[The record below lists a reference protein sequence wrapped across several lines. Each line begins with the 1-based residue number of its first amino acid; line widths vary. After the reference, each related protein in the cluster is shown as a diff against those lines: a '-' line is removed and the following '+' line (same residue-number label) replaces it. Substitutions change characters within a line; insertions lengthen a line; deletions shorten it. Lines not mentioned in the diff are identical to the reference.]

1 MEVKPTR
8 GLRVKIGATREAIFG
23 EESVEIKKSA
33 PISGENDLGVLT
45 GRTLVGY
52 CEVEMA
58 SLDGKVHWYPIEQMI
73 AENGD
78 ELKEEE
84 IPIPVEGSE
93 GSDGEDEED
102 E

>member
-8 GLRVKIGATREAIFG
+8 GLKVKINANREAVFG
-23 EESVEIKKSA
+23 EEGVEIKKSS
-33 PISGENDLGVLT
+33 PLNGSNDLGVLT

-58 SLDGKVHWYPIEQMI
+58 SLDGRKHWYPIEQML

-78 ELKEEE
+78 SLKEEE
-84 IPIPVEGSE
+84 IPIPVEDSG
-93 GSDGEDEED
+93 DEED